1 MGPVEGRENFVVRDE
16 ATAEEGG
23 LLGPGVEAGDEAQL
37 ATAIRGAPLNPNDP
51 TAIWISDA
59 IIVDEVET
67 DSVPATAAT
76 SRQF

>member
-1 MGPVEGRENFVVRDE
+1 MVMH
-16 ATAEEGG
+16 A
-23 LLGPGVEAGDEAQL
+23 EAQL